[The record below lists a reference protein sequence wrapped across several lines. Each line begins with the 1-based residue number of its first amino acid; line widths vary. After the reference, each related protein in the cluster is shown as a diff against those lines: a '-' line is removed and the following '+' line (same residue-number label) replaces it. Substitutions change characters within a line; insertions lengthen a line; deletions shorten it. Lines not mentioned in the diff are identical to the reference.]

1 MMKGMVFADRYKLVD
16 FIGQGGMSLVYRA
29 VDIRTGHS
37 VAIKI
42 LKSEYN
48 SDKEF
53 LERFQREAQAA
64 SLMSH
69 HNIVNLLD
77 LGVEGD
83 FRYLVLEYVSGS
95 TLKEIIQKRGQL
107 GTPTAIQIAVR
118 ILSALQHA
126 HDNGIIHRDIKP
138 QNVLVNADGHIKVA
152 DFGIARMTNA
162 FTISKG
168 DTVVGSVH
176 YSSPEQATGSVV
188 EATSDIYSTGIV
200 LYEMLT
206 GQVPFVGD
214 TPVSVAMQ
222 QINAAPPPIL
232 DLNPSVPPAVVSVVM
247 RALEKSPKKRYQ
259 TAREMADALLRAKE
273 GKEDAAA
280 PPVPERQPQQ
290 GAPMPAQM
298 RATAAQRKGAGS
310 QTSRQKAIQKQRKRV
325 STALTVAT
333 GLMVVFALVIGVVS
347 IVHNVAESATAPDLV
362 GLTVT
367 DAQALVKRE
376 GLNWQQTE
384 VFHDKV
390 PAGTVISQT
399 PDADSEMSKGDSV
412 VVTVSLGPTQLTT
425 PDLVG
430 LTRADATARLKDL
443 GLGMVVFKSPST
455 EPVDTVIA
463 QNPQE
468 NEPCVLGQEIEV
480 TVSGGSTLVP
490 DLTGKTYEA
499 ALQLLRENNLAVGKV
514 EYGEAATDETIGTVL
529 AQTPAAGTMAVLDTQ
544 VTLTVGI
551 KGKAFHAEMTVQVP
565 QRTDSVPLR
574 VTLVENG
581 AEVEQFSGMTNA
593 GDAYVIIIP
602 VSSSL
607 SGMLTCRAYVNG
619 ELIAQQEVT
628 LQ

>member
-77 LGVEGD
+77 VGVEGE

-107 GTPTAIQIAVR
+107 NTNTAIQITVR

-126 HDNGIIHRDIKP
+126 HENGIIHRDIKP

-206 GQVPFVGD
+206 GRVPFVGD

-222 QINAAPPPIL
+222 QINAAPPPVT
-232 DLNPSVPPAVVSVVM
+232 DFNPSVPPAVISVLM

-259 TAREMADALLRAKE
+259 SAREMADALLKAKE
-273 GKEDAAA
+273 GKEDATST
-280 PPVPERQPQQ
+280 PER
-290 GAPMPAQM
+290 APMPGPQQPVKPRPAM
-298 RATAAQRKGAGS
+298 PPQRQGAGS
-310 QTSRQKAIQKQRKRV
+310 QTARMRALLKRRKRI
-325 STALTVAT
+325 SAGLTVAT
-333 GLMVVFALVIGVVS
+333 GVMVFFALVIGVVS
-347 IVHNVAESATAPDLV
+347 IVRNVTDSAIAPDLV

-367 DAQALVKRE
+367 EAQALVKRE
-376 GLNWQQTE
+376 GLNWQQNE
-384 VFHDKV
+384 VYHDQA

-399 PDADSEMSKGDSV
+399 PEADSDMSKGDSV

-425 PDLVG
+425 PDLMG
-430 LTRADATARLKDL
+430 LSRADATAKLKEM
-443 GLGMVVFKSPST
+443 GLSMVVFKSPST
-455 EPVDTVIA
+455 EAVDTVIG
-463 QNPQE
+463 QNPIAG
-468 NEPCVLGQEIEV
+468 NPCVLGQEIEV

-490 DLTGKTYEA
+490 DLSKQTYDD
-499 ALQLLRENNLAVGKV
+499 ALKLLKESNLSVGKV
-514 EYGEAATDETIGTVL
+514 EYGEAVSDDAIGTVL
-529 AQTPAAGTMAVLDTQ
+529 AQSPAAGTMAVLDTQ
-544 VTLTVGI
+544 VTITIGI
-551 KGKAFHAEMTVQVP
+551 KGKAFHAEITVDVP
-565 QRTDSVPLR
+565 AGSQSVPLR
-574 VTLVENG
+574 VTLVEDG
-581 AEVEQFSGMTNA
+581 EEVEQYSGMTNP
-593 GDAYVIIIP
+593 GDAYAIIIP

-607 SGMLTCRAYVNG
+607 SGPLPCRAYVNG
-619 ELIAQQEVT
+619 ELIAEQEVT

>member
-1 MMKGMVFADRYKLVD
+1 MMKGMVFADRYKLID

-77 LGVEGD
+77 VGVEGE

-95 TLKEIIQKRGQL
+95 TLKDIIQKRGHIN
-107 GTPTAIQIAVR
+107 TNTAIQISVR

-188 EATSDIYSTGIV
+188 EAPSDIYSTGIV

-206 GQVPFVGD
+206 GRVPFVGD

-222 QINAAPPPIL
+222 HINAAPPPIT
-232 DLNPSVPPAVVSVVM
+232 DFNPSVPPAVIAVVAK
-247 RALEKSPKKRYQ
+247 ALEKSPKKRYQ
-259 TAREMADALLRAKE
+259 SAREMADALLKAKD
-273 GKEDAAA
+273 GKDDPATPTAA
-280 PPVPERQPQQ
+280 ERQAPQQ
-290 GAPMPAQM
+290 QQNKPFPA
-298 RATAAQRKGAGS
+298 TPQRKGTSG
-310 QTSRQKAIQKQRKRV
+310 QTARYSAIQKRRKHM
-325 STALTVAT
+325 STALTVLT
-333 GLMVVFALVIGVVS
+333 GIMVFIALVVGVVS
-347 IVHNVAESATAPDLV
+347 IYQAVTDRAVTPDLV
-362 GLTVT
+362 GLSV
-367 DAQALVKRE
+367 DEAQTLVKRS
-376 GLNWQQTE
+376 GLNWQQNE
-384 VFHDKV
+384 VNHDKI

-399 PDADSEMSKGDSV
+399 PEAEAELRKGDSV
-412 VVTVSLGPTQLTT
+412 VVTVSLGPTHLIT
-425 PDLVG
+425 PDVMG
-430 LTRADATARLKDL
+430 MTRTEAAARLKDK
-443 GLGMVVFKSPST
+443 GLSMVVFKSPST
-455 EPVDTVIA
+455 DPIDTVIA
-463 QNPQE
+463 QNPQKD
-468 NEPCVLGQEIEV
+468 EPCVLGQEIEV
-480 TVSGGSTLVP
+480 TLSGGSTLVP
-490 DLTGKTYEA
+490 DLTGQTYDA
-499 ALQLLRENNLAVGKV
+499 ALQLIKENNLSAGKV
-514 EYGEAATDETIGTVL
+514 EYSDVTSDDKVGTVL

-544 VTLTVGI
+544 VTLTVGA
-551 KGKAFHAEMTVQVP
+551 KGKDFHADMDVEIPASIQ
-565 QRTDSVPLR
+565 SVPLR

-581 AEVEQFSGMTNA
+581 TEIDQYNGMTTEG
-593 GDAYVIIIP
+593 GDYSIIIP
-602 VSSSL
+602 VSSSI
-607 SGMLTCRAYVNG
+607 SGTLTCRAYLNG
-619 ELIAQQEVT
+619 ELIAEREVV

>member
-1 MMKGMVFADRYKLVD
+1 MMKGMVFADRYKLID

-77 LGVEGD
+77 VGVEGD

-107 GTPTAIQIAVR
+107 SHTTAIQITVR

-126 HDNGIIHRDIKP
+126 HENGIIHRDIKP

-176 YSSPEQATGSVV
+176 YSSPEQASGNVV
-188 EATSDIYSTGIV
+188 EAPSDIYSTGIV

-206 GQVPFVGD
+206 GRVPFLGD

-222 QINAAPPPIL
+222 HINAAPPPVT
-232 DLNPSVPPAVVSVVM
+232 DFNPNVPPAVVAVVM

-259 TAREMADALLRAKE
+259 NAREMADALLKAKE
-273 GKEDAAA
+273 EPYGMQPTQVPSAPMLQPMQPMPKPRNAAA
-280 PPVPERQPQQ
+280 ARKPTGQTARQ
-290 GAPMPAQM
+290 
-298 RATAAQRKGAGS
+298 TALYKR
-310 QTSRQKAIQKQRKRV
+310 RKRS
-325 STALTVAT
+325 STIMTVLIAIIVFLALTV
-333 GLMVVFALVIGVVS
+333 GVVS
-347 IVHNVAESATAPDLV
+347 IYQTVSGSAVAPDLV
-362 GLTVT
+362 GLPAS
-367 DAQALVKRE
+367 DAQTLVRRA

-384 VFHDKV
+384 VNHDKL

-399 PDADSEMSKGDSV
+399 PEADSAMRKGDSV
-412 VVTVSLGPTQLTT
+412 VVTLSLGPTQLKT
-425 PDLVG
+425 PDVIG
-430 LTRADATARLKDL
+430 LMREAAASKLKDK
-443 GLGMVVFKSPST
+443 GLGMVVFKSFFI
-455 EPVDTVIA
+455 EPLDTVIA
-463 QNPQE
+463 QNPVKD
-468 NEPCVLGQEIEV
+468 EPSVLGQEIEV

-490 DLTGKTYEA
+490 DLTGQPYEV
-499 ALQLLRENNLAVGKV
+499 ALQLIQENHFL
-514 EYGEAATDETIGTVL
+514 
-529 AQTPAAGTMAVLDTQ
+529 
-544 VTLTVGI
+544 GI
-551 KGKAFHAEMTVQVP
+551 
-565 QRTDSVPLR
+565 
-574 VTLVENG
+574 
-581 AEVEQFSGMTNA
+581 
-593 GDAYVIIIP
+593 
-602 VSSSL
+602 
-607 SGMLTCRAYVNG
+607 
-619 ELIAQQEVT
+619 
-628 LQ
+628 

>member
-107 GTPTAIQIAVR
+107 SHTTAIQITVR

-126 HDNGIIHRDIKP
+126 HENGIIHRDIKP

-176 YSSPEQATGSVV
+176 YSSPEQASGNVV
-188 EATSDIYSTGIV
+188 EAPSDIYSTGIV

-206 GQVPFVGD
+206 GRVPFLGD

-222 QINAAPPPIL
+222 HINAAPPPVT
-232 DLNPSVPPAVVSVVM
+232 DFNPNVPPAVVAVVM

-259 TAREMADALLRAKE
+259 NAREMADALLKAKE
-273 GKEDAAA
+273 EPYGMQPTQVPSAPMLQPMQPMPKPRNAAA
-280 PPVPERQPQQ
+280 ARKPTGQTARQ
-290 GAPMPAQM
+290 
-298 RATAAQRKGAGS
+298 TALYKR
-310 QTSRQKAIQKQRKRV
+310 RKRS
-325 STALTVAT
+325 STIMTVLIAIIVFLALTV
-333 GLMVVFALVIGVVS
+333 GVVS
-347 IVHNVAESATAPDLV
+347 IYQTVSGSAVAPDLV
-362 GLTVT
+362 GLPAS
-367 DAQALVKRE
+367 DAQTLVRRA

-384 VFHDKV
+384 VNHDKL

-399 PDADSEMSKGDSV
+399 PEADSAMRKGDSV
-412 VVTVSLGPTQLTT
+412 VVTLSLGPTQLKT
-425 PDLVG
+425 PDVIG
-430 LTRADATARLKDL
+430 LMREAAASKLKDK

-455 EPVDTVIA
+455 EPLDTVIA
-463 QNPQE
+463 QNPVKD
-468 NEPCVLGQEIEV
+468 EPSVLGQEIEV

-490 DLTGKTYEA
+490 DLTGQPYEV
-499 ALQLLRENNLAVGKV
+499 ALQLIQENHLTPGKA
-514 EYGEAATDETIGTVL
+514 EYSEVAAADKIGVVL
-529 AQTPAAGTMAVLDTQ
+529 AQTPAGGTMAVLDAQ
-544 VTLTVGI
+544 ITLTIGA
-551 KGKAFHAEMTVQVP
+551 KGNAFHAEIEVEVP
-565 QRTDSVPLR
+565 ESKESVPLR
-574 VTLVENG
+574 VTLVTG
-581 AEVEQFSGMTNA
+581 SQEVEQYSGMTTA
-593 GDAYVIIIP
+593 GKAYSVIIPIG
-602 VSSSL
+602 SATEGSQL
-607 SGMLTCRAYVNG
+607 CRVYLNG
-619 ELIAQQEVT
+619 ELFLEKEVP